1 MNPQTER
8 AAAIVEQYG
17 CKTENLIAILQDIQ
31 AAYNYLSEANL
42 TLVAQRLGIS
52 VSKVYSV
59 ATFYENFSLEAKG
72 RHIIKVCA
80 GTACHVRKSGPIYD
94 AIYEYLGLSGKR
106 KTSDDGMFTLE
117 TVACLGACGL
127 APVMTVDGEVHA
139 KMTPTSAL
147 ELLERIR
154 DIRASEKVFYRQ
166 VLEIY
171 ATSIDYDPKAEISI
185 QFFKKVQNKIHY
197 AIHGQTAAEVI
208 YTRADAEKEFM
219 GLTTFAGSQPTLK
232 EAVVAKNYLNE
243 KELRAMGQLVS
254 GYLDFAERQAEREQ
268 AMTMQDWS
276 EHLDR
281 ILTMSGEQL
290 LIGNGS
296 VSHKQAIDKATGEY
310 RKYKARTLSEVE
322 RDYLDSIKLLEQ
334 KTDKK

>member
-1 MNPQTER
+1 MNPQTDR

-42 TLVAQRLGIS
+42 TLVADRLGIS

-139 KMTPTSAL
+139 KMSPTSAL
-147 ELLERIR
+147 ELLEK
-154 DIRASEKVFYRQ
+154 IRAKGVKIGYVTLHVGLGTFRPVKEDTIEGHEMHSEYCVIPQETADLINETKKNGGRVIC
-166 VLEIY
+166 VGT
-171 ATSIDYDPKAEISI
+171 TSCRTIESW
-185 QFFKKVQNKIHY
+185 
-197 AIHGQTAAEVI
+197 AAEDGTMTASAGWTDIFI
-208 YTRADAEKEFM
+208 YPGYRFKVLD
-219 GLTTFAGSQPTLK
+219 GLITNFHLPESTLIMLVSALAGREHVLAAYQ
-232 EAVVAKNYLNE
+232 EAV
-243 KELRAMGQLVS
+243 KERYHFFSFGDAML
-254 GYLDFAERQAEREQ
+254 
-268 AMTMQDWS
+268 
-276 EHLDR
+276 
-281 ILTMSGEQL
+281 IL
-290 LIGNGS
+290 
-296 VSHKQAIDKATGEY
+296 
-310 RKYKARTLSEVE
+310 
-322 RDYLDSIKLLEQ
+322 
-334 KTDKK
+334 